1 MQTKELHWYSER
13 LNRDMPLKI
22 YGHAGTPCLV
32 IPSQNGKHGDFE
44 SFGMVE
50 ACRPWI
56 DSGKLQLFCID
67 TIDAETW
74 SCSWKPPRERMELHE
89 RWIQYLMREVCP
101 LMETCSDGGRLMT
114 MGCSMGAFHAGNLF
128 FRFPDHFDTT
138 ICLSGVYDAARITI
152 GSGKGRNWWCV
163 LYPSLCFVDSVHAV
177 VPASSRRTLAS
188 QMSEADYHA
197 LLPRDAPQH
206 AREDTS
212 QNKKPEIQIKSR
224 LLELISGCGS

>member
-1 MQTKELHWYSER
+1 MKYKISLSISALCFFMAFLISLAGRAQSQEALADRISPNILRFHVLAESSRSDDQVLKLGVKNLVLDYVHRYADPEAGKEELSLWLCENRSAIEDLSEQW
-13 LNRDMPLKI
+13 LKSQGCAAPVQLELTRDYFPSKA
-22 YGHAGTPCLV
+22 YGDLVFPC
-32 IPSQNGKHGDFE
+32 
-44 SFGMVE
+44 
-50 ACRPWI
+50 
-56 DSGKLQLFCID
+56 
-67 TIDAETW
+67 
-74 SCSWKPPRERMELHE
+74 
-89 RWIQYLMREVCP
+89 
-101 LMETCSDGGRLMT
+101 
-114 MGCSMGAFHAGNLF
+114 
-128 FRFPDHFDTT
+128 
-138 ICLSGVYDAARITI
+138 GVYDAARITI